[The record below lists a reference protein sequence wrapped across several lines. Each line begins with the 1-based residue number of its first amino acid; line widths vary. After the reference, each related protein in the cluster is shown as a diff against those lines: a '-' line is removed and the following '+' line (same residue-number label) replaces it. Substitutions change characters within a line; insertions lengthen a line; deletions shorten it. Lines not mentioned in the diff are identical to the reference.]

1 MVRRTNGRIG
11 VGYHGGARTVH
22 GRWLGD
28 SMVDRKLVEVLRS
41 DEGQDLAE
49 YAMLAVLIAVAVI
62 AALSLVAPSISGL
75 YTTIAAGL

>member
-1 MVRRTNGRIG
+1 MIRRSGRNR
-11 VGYHGGARTVH
+11 VGYHGGAHTVH
-22 GRWLGD
+22 GRCLGE
-28 SMVDRKLVEVLRS
+28 SMVDRKLVEILRS

-62 AALSLVAPSISGL
+62 AALSLVAPSISSL

>member
-1 MVRRTNGRIG
+1 
-11 VGYHGGARTVH
+11 
-22 GRWLGD
+22 
-28 SMVDRKLVEVLRS
+28 MVDRKLVEVLRS

-62 AALSLVAPSISGL
+62 AALSLVAPSISAL